1 MVTENAIF
9 VSLALKILLFKVQ
22 SAHTNFENSRSNSK
36 RNSKFDPRFDLSD
49 LVDSFAISDNPIEQ
63 IENVINVS
71 SPAFYALSSDT
82 SLELITTT
90 VIEIHGYLCISYA
103 FILKR
108 LPW

>member
-1 MVTENAIF
+1 MHIPT
-9 VSLALKILLFKVQ
+9 LKTLGRITSGIQNLTLNLTFRIV
-22 SAHTNFENSRSNSK
+22 
-36 RNSKFDPRFDLSD
+36 DL
-49 LVDSFAISDNPIEQ
+49 FAISDKPIEQ

-71 SPAFYALSSDT
+71 NPECYALSSDT

-90 VIEIHGYLCISYA
+90 VIEIQGYLCISYV